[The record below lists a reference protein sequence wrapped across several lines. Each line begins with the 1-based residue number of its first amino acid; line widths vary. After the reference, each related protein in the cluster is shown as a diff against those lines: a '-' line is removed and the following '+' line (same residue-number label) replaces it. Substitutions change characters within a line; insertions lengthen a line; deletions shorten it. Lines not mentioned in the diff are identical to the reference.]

1 MTEKKPSRFDSWL
14 VQTAL
19 SPSVPVGIRRRA
31 RAWVETRPAARSFYD
46 KVASTASVLDGGM
59 PQAQKDLVEGALF
72 ANWTPDGLEETQPAG
87 TTKLT
92 SRVPLFGAIAAACAA
107 LLMVTQLPDDDI
119 LQARGSGADGALGVT
134 FSCLVG
140 DEGGYRVDRT
150 LSVGSDRTVGALQC
164 PTDAILSL
172 AGTNLR
178 KDAKGVFVVGVDDHG
193 DVHWMAPFDAE
204 SPAQTLPANVRASS
218 FDIGVPLTTLAG
230 QRLTFH
236 VLLDDDVVSH
246 ADVRASLDAAERKG
260 VRLESLAR
268 LPVDVTQQARL
279 HLEVAL
285 K

>member
-1 MTEKKPSRFDSWL
+1 MTEKKPSCFDAWL
-14 VQTAL
+14 VQTAQ
-19 SPSVPVGIRRRA
+19 SPSVPVGIRRRL
-31 RAWVETRPAARSFYD
+31 RAWVEARPAARAFYD
-46 KVASTASVLDGGM
+46 NVSSTASMLDGGM
-59 PQAQKDLVEGALF
+59 PQAQKDLVEDALF
-72 ANWTPDGLEETQPAG
+72 ANWPPDGLEETQPAD
-87 TTKLT
+87 T
-92 SRVPLFGAIAAACAA
+92 SDRTIRAPLFGAIVAACTA
-107 LLMVTQLPDDDI
+107 LLMVTHPPDDDV
-119 LQARGSGADGALGVT
+119 LQARGSGNDGALGVT

-150 LSVGSDRTVGALQC
+150 LSVGTDRTVGALHC
-164 PTDAILSL
+164 PANAILSL

-178 KDAKGVFVVGVDDHG
+178 DDVKGVFVVGVDDHG
-193 DVHWMAPFDAE
+193 DVHWMAPFDAN
-204 SPAQTLPANVRASS
+204 SPAQMLPPNVRASS
-218 FDIGVPLTTLAG
+218 FDIGVPLTMLAG